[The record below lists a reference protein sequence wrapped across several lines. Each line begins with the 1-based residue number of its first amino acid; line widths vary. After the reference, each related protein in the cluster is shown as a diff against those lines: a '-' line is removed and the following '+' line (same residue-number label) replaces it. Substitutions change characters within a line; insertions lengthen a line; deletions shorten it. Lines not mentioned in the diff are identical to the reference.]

1 MIRLLSLL
9 LLGLLPL
16 LSLRA
21 QTTNADTTIY
31 QVAQEMPRFPGCEN
45 LDTTLVA
52 KQQCAQQALLE
63 FVYRRIIYPQ
73 EAREANIQGTAVVNF
88 IVEKDGSISR
98 PNIVRDPGGNIG
110 LSVLRV
116 LLDLQQSDIRF
127 IPGRTNGKA
136 VRTSFNLPVKF
147 RIEEPKPYIMA
158 GLDTIYVTFDSPLA
172 FQGAGGSLEQ
182 FIVDELQYP
191 AVGNDS
197 CQIGQIDVRILVRP
211 DGFVRV
217 LDITDYNDL
226 GFDFWYEAIRTVVN
240 TSQQWKVATYEGRP
254 VPAAID
260 ISLSFMPTAPSC
272 QARKTAYLA
281 AVESAR
287 TGAEQYNNGE
297 KEAGLAKMSAALE
310 QFPDDGSLLLL
321 RGQAYLDENRF
332 PEACADLRKARDI
345 TLVDWFDSILPL
357 ICR

>member
-16 LSLRA
+16 LSLQA
-21 QTTNADTTIY
+21 QTAGTDTTIY
-31 QVAQEMPRFPGCEN
+31 QVAQEMPRFPACES
-45 LDTTLVA
+45 LDTTLAA
-52 KQQCAQQALLE
+52 KQQCAQQALME
-63 FVYRRIIYPQ
+63 YVYQRVIYPQ

-98 PNIVRDPGGNIG
+98 PSIVRDPGGNIG

-127 IPGRTNGKA
+127 VPGRTNGTP
-136 VRTSFNLPVKF
+136 VRTMFNLPVKF
-147 RIEEPKPYIMA
+147 RIEEPKPYVMA
-158 GLDTIYVTFDSPLA
+158 GRDTVYVTFDTPLT
-172 FQGAGGSLEQ
+172 FKGAAGSLEQ
-182 FIVDELQYP
+182 FIANELEYP
-191 AVGNDS
+191 ASGNDS
-197 CQIGQIDVRILVRP
+197 CQLGQMDVRILVQP

-240 TSQQWKVATYEGRP
+240 SSQQWQVATYQGRA

-260 ISLSFMPTAPSC
+260 ISLSFMPTAGSC
-272 QARKTAYLA
+272 QARKDAYIA
-281 AVESAR
+281 ALESAR
-287 TGAEQYNNGE
+287 AGAEQYNQGE
-297 KEAGLAKMSAALE
+297 KEAGLAKLSTALE
-310 QFPDDGSLLLL
+310 QFPNDGSLLLL
-321 RGQAYLDENRF
+321 RGQAYLDDNRF
-332 PEACADLRKARDI
+332 PEACADLRKAREI